1 MHVEGTKV
9 GKVNEDE
16 CDKIVEMIQD
26 LIAKLDGYEDECNK
40 FVEMIIFHMALAS
53 SLWWEANRV
62 DLFEA
67 NSRIQDSRSH
77 CKIGYGYEDECDKIV
92 EMIIFHMAL
101 VSSLWWEANR
111 VDLFEANSRMQLG
124 HKNTRNMMS

>member
-1 MHVEGTKV
+1 MHFCIFAFLLIDVHVEGTKVGKVNEDECNKIVEMIQVFAFSLVDVHVEGTKV

-26 LIAKLDGYEDECNK
+26 LIAKLDGYEDECDK

-62 DLFEA
+62 DLFELKDP
-67 NSRIQDSRSH
+67 RF
-77 CKIGYGYEDECDKIV
+77 KI
-92 EMIIFHMAL
+92 
-101 VSSLWWEANR
+101 SLQNWIWIWGW
-111 VDLFEANSRMQLG
+111 MW
-124 HKNTRNMMS
+124 